1 MELKEGGGRVI
12 ALASGMTT
20 FGRRPE
26 NTVVLAGDLYV
37 SGSHAQIS
45 AEGDRFVLTD
55 IGSTNGTLLNGERLT
70 IHAPVPLSDGDEIL
84 IGGTALRFE
93 RLGQRDAEELPEA
106 AAEESRKDDAE
117 AVLDGLKHAE
127 G

>member
-1 MELKEGGGRVI
+1 
-12 ALASGMTT
+12 MTT

-26 NTVVLAGDLYV
+26 NMVVLSGDLYV

-45 AEGDRFVLTD
+45 AEDGDVFILTD
-55 IGSTNGTLLNGERLT
+55 IGSTNGTLLNGERLPV
-70 IHAPVPLSDGDEIL
+70 HAPAALSDGDEIL

-93 RLGQRDAEELPEA
+93 RLGQSA
-106 AAEESRKDDAE
+106 AAEAVPEEAEDASE
-117 AVLDGLKHAE
+117 QSVPAQDASEHVE